1 MRATT
6 HPALRTGTNPLCER
20 RNYGWHKAVASRV
33 DAGLRMARPRGGSR
47 PPMALHVSKK
57 GLDLPLAGA
66 PAPRIDTA
74 RAVSRVA
81 LLGADYVGL
90 KPALLVEPGARV
102 RRGQPVIADRSNPG
116 VRLTAP
122 AGGRVAELHRGQRRA
137 FVALVIEVGPEDAT
151 PAQFAHY
158 DGRAPDA
165 YDAPA
170 LRALLQESGLW
181 TALRTRPFGRIP
193 AVDATPA
200 ALFVTATDTRPHAP
214 PPQLVLAERGAAFRT
229 GLGALARLAQ
239 PLFLCIAPGTAVD
252 APPGVQVEI
261 FKGPHPAGNVG
272 WHVHRLLPVHA
283 GRSVWHIGYQDVVA
297 IGHLLATGE
306 LDVSR
311 VISLGG
317 PGIARPRL
325 LRTRIGAATDEIVAG
340 ELAAGEQRV
349 ISGSV
354 LDGRA
359 ARGAAEGYL
368 GRYHLQ
374 IAALP
379 EGRGRELFGFITPG
393 ADKFSVTGA
402 VLGAFRRAH
411 RFVFSTSTNG
421 SPRAMVPIG
430 TYERVLPFDMLPTFL
445 LRALITGQDER
456 AAELGALE
464 LDEDDVALATYV
476 CPGKYD
482 YGPLLRATLE
492 RLRKEYG

>member
-1 MRATT
+1 
-6 HPALRTGTNPLCER
+6 
-20 RNYGWHKAVASRV
+20 
-33 DAGLRMARPRGGSR
+33 
-47 PPMALHVSKK
+47 MALHTSRK

-66 PAPRIDTA
+66 PALQLEAAP
-74 RAVSRVA
+74 AVSRVA

-90 KPALLVEPGARV
+90 KPALLIHPGARV
-102 RRGQPVIADRSNPG
+102 RRGQPVIADKSNPG
-116 VRLTAP
+116 VQLTAP
-122 AGGRVAELHRGQRRA
+122 AGGVVAEVHRGERRA

-151 PAQFAHY
+151 PLPFTHH

-181 TALRTRPFGRIP
+181 AALRTRPFGRIP
-193 AVDATPA
+193 AIDAAPE

-214 PPQLVLAERGAAFRT
+214 PPGLVLTERAEAFRT
-229 GLGALARLAQ
+229 GLAALARLAQ
-239 PLFLCIAPGTAVD
+239 PLFLCVAPGTAVD
-252 APPGVQVEI
+252 APPGVQVET
-261 FKGPHPAGNVG
+261 FSGPHPAGNVG
-272 WHVHRLLPVHA
+272 WHIHKLLPVHA
-283 GRSVWHIGYQDVVA
+283 QRSVWHIGYQDVVA

-311 VISLGG
+311 VISLAG
-317 PGIARPRL
+317 PGVARPRL
-325 LRTRIGAATDEIVAG
+325 LRTRIGASTDETVAG
-340 ELAAGEQRV
+340 ELADGEQRV

-354 LDGRA
+354 LDGRT

-379 EGRGRELFGFITPG
+379 EGRTRELFGFIAPG
-393 ADKFSVTGA
+393 AEKFSVTGA

-445 LRALITGQDER
+445 LRALIVGDDER

-464 LDEDDVALATYV
+464 LDEDDLALATYV

-482 YGPLLRATLE
+482 YGPLLRAALE
-492 RLRKEYG
+492 RLRKEHG